1 MAGEPRHALDARP
14 AAAATLI
21 PSPVPAPLRIAYL
34 APASPRPLDN
44 GAALRV
50 ESLRQALERTGQLL
64 LCVLG
69 DRPSRQGRRWLRE
82 RGARVFPPRRER
94 PRQRA
99 ARILCAALR
108 GDPIPAARYLSP
120 RRVARIAA
128 QLGRFSP
135 QVVVLGEVYQAPL
148 IAALRGLGARLIVD
162 THDAASR
169 VHARIAAA
177 ARSPVERAAY
187 RLLAWNTRRIER
199 RLLPAADQLWTV
211 SEEDAAFYRGEVGLR
226 DVQVVP
232 NVLRAPAAA
241 PPLPEA
247 PGEVAFVGSYSYWP
261 NEDAALRLIELTTP
275 LAARGL
281 VARLWLV
288 GIAPTARMRQAAS
301 AAPHVQVTGPVES
314 VVPYLQRAQVVA
326 APLAA
331 GSGVKMKV
339 LEAMALG
346 RPVLTTPLGAEGL
359 AVQPGRDLEIAPLQ
373 RFAEALASLLS
384 DSPRRAALA
393 AAGRAWVGERFSLDA
408 VEARVRSLLLPG
420 GAR

>member
-1 MAGEPRHALDARP
+1 
-14 AAAATLI
+14 
-21 PSPVPAPLRIAYL
+21 VPAPPRIAYL
-34 APASPRPLDN
+34 APVSPRPLDN
-44 GAALRV
+44 GGALRV
-50 ESLRQALERTGQLL
+50 ESLREALGRTGELW

-69 DRPSRQGRRWLRE
+69 DRPSRAARRWLRE
-82 RGARVFPPRRER
+82 RGARVFPPRREL

-120 RRVARIAA
+120 RRVARITEH
-128 QLGRFSP
+128 LRRFSP

-148 IAALRGLGARLIVD
+148 IAALRGIGARVIVD

-177 ARSPVERAAY
+177 ARSPVERVAY

-199 RLLPAADQLWTV
+199 RLLPAADQLWAV
-211 SEEDAAFYRGEVGLR
+211 SDEDAAFYRDEVGLR

-232 NVLRAPAAA
+232 IVVRTPGAA

-261 NEDAALRLIELTTP
+261 NEDAALRLIELTAP
-275 LAARGL
+275 LAARGI
-281 VARLWLV
+281 VTRLALV
-288 GIAPTARMRQAAS
+288 GIAPTARMRRAAS
-301 AAPHVQVTGPVES
+301 AAPHVQITGPVES

-326 APLAA
+326 IPLAA
-331 GSGVKMKV
+331 GSGVKLKV
-339 LEAMALG
+339 LEALALG

-359 AVQPGRDLEIAPLQ
+359 AARPGRDLEVAPLP
-373 RFAEALASLLS
+373 RFAEALASLLG
-384 DSPRRAALA
+384 DAPRRAALA
-393 AAGRAWVGERFSLDA
+393 AAGRAWVGERFSPAA
-408 VEARVRSLLLPG
+408 VEARVRSLLSPTG
-420 GAR
+420 GL